1 MTRLSE
7 LGESHVLERILS
19 HIRGGSQVIIG
30 PGDDAAVTAVEGNLV
45 STADMLVE
53 NEDFTRTWLDWS
65 RLGVKA
71 AAQNLSDVCVMGAV
85 PHGLLVSLA
94 VPNSTDIEDLEALF
108 AGIVAEAA
116 RAGEELDCDIPIIGG
131 DLSSS
136 GLIVVAITALGT
148 VGGPEATAAGSGA
161 AITRAGAKPG
171 DSIYLAGTI
180 GRAAAGLDLLF
191 AGLGDRTGNTGD
203 RAGNAGDRS
212 GNTGEQPELD
222 ASLKELISTQL
233 APQPDYAAVLSMGA
247 ASAMIDVSDGLST
260 DLGRVAAA
268 SGVHAD
274 IDRAALQELIDPL
287 LPAARY
293 LLASAKS
300 TDEVEAPEEGAEAP
314 APVAEARSAEELALS
329 WVLNGGED
337 HGFVASSMQFDTPP
351 VGWRRIGEMTVGSGV
366 SLDGAPVPTSGFSH
380 FGK

>member
-19 HIRGGSQVIIG
+19 HNRSGSQVIIG
-30 PGDDAAVTAVEGNLV
+30 PGDDAAVTAVDGNLV

-65 RLGVKA
+65 RLGTKA
-71 AAQNLSDVCVMGAV
+71 AAQNLSDVCVMGAK
-85 PHGLLVSLA
+85 PLGLLVSLA
-94 VPNSTDIEDLEALF
+94 VPNSTEIEDLEALF

-116 RAGEELDCDIPIIGG
+116 RAGEALGCEIPIIGG

-148 VGGPEATAAGSGA
+148 VGGSGTGTAASSAGTHGSGA
-161 AITRAGAKPG
+161 AITRAGAQPG

-191 AGLGDRTGNTGD
+191 AGVDP
-203 RAGNAGDRS
+203 NADVGQDDP
-212 GNTGEQPELD
+212 QPGT
-222 ASLKELISTQL
+222 SLTELINTQL
-233 APQPDYAAVLSMGA
+233 APQPDYAAVLEMRA

-268 SGVHAD
+268 SGVHAC
-274 IDRAALQELIDPL
+274 IDRTALQELIDPL
-287 LPAARY
+287 LPAARH
-293 LLASAKS
+293 LVARSSGTQAAGS
-300 TDEVEAPEEGAEAP
+300 TDK
-314 APVAEARSAEELALS
+314 AEELALH

-337 HGFVASSMQFDTPP
+337 HGFVASSAQFDTPP
-351 VGWRRIGEMTVGSGV
+351 VGWRRIGEMRDGSGV
-366 SLDGAPVPTSGFSH
+366 TLDGAPVPTSGFSH

>member
-19 HIRGGSQVIIG
+19 HNRSGSQVIIG
-30 PGDDAAVTAVEGNLV
+30 PGDDAAVTAVDGNLV

-53 NEDFTRTWLDWS
+53 NEDFTRAWLDWS
-65 RLGVKA
+65 RLGTKA
-71 AAQNLSDVCVMGAV
+71 AAQNLSDVCVMGAK

-94 VPNSTDIEDLEALF
+94 VPDSTKIEDLEALF

-116 RAGEELDCDIPIIGG
+116 RAGEELGCEVPVIGG

-136 GLIVVAITALGT
+136 GLIVIAITALGT
-148 VGGPEATAAGSGA
+148 VGDHA
-161 AITRAGAKPG
+161 AITRSGAQPG

-191 AGLGDRTGNTGD
+191 AGVDGDAEVARNDPQLG
-203 RAGNAGDRS
+203 
-212 GNTGEQPELD
+212 E
-222 ASLKELISTQL
+222 SLTELITTQL
-233 APQPDYAAVLSMGA
+233 APQPDYAAVLQMRE

-268 SGVHAD
+268 SGVHAG
-274 IDRAALQELIDPL
+274 IDRASLQDLIDPL
-287 LPAARY
+287 LPAAQH
-293 LLASAKS
+293 LVGNIEGVEPDEGTAGAAS
-300 TDEVEAPEEGAEAP
+300 E
-314 APVAEARSAEELALS
+314 AEELALS

-337 HGFVASSMQFDTPP
+337 HGFVASSGQFDTPP
-351 VGWRRIGEMTVGSGV
+351 VGWRRIGEMRVGSGV
-366 SLDGAPVPTSGFSH
+366 SLDGVPVPTSGFGH

>member
-19 HIRGGSQVIIG
+19 HNRSGSQVIIG
-30 PGDDAAVTAVEGNLV
+30 PGDDAAVTAVDGNLV

-53 NEDFTRTWLDWS
+53 NEDFTRAWLDWG
-65 RLGVKA
+65 RLGIKA
-71 AAQNLSDVCVMGAV
+71 AAQNLSDVCVMGAR

-94 VPNSTDIEDLEALF
+94 VPNSTEIEDLEALF
-108 AGIVAEAA
+108 AGIVAEAG
-116 RAGEELDCDIPIIGG
+116 RAGEELGCEIPIIGG

-136 GLIVVAITALGT
+136 GLIVIAITALGT
-148 VGGPEATAAGSGA
+148 VADRA
-161 AITRAGAKPG
+161 AITRSGARPC

-191 AGLGDRTGNTGD
+191 AGVDGDAGVDWDAGVDGN
-203 RAGNAGDRS
+203 
-212 GNTGEQPELD
+212 PELD
-222 ASLKELISTQL
+222 ESLTSLITTQL
-233 APQPDYAAVLSMGA
+233 APQPDYAAVLQMGA

-260 DLGRVAAA
+260 DLGRIASA
-268 SGVHAD
+268 SGVHAR
-274 IDRAALQELIDPL
+274 IDRASLQELIDEL
-287 LPAARY
+287 LPAARH
-293 LLASAKS
+293 LLGAI
-300 TDEVEAPEEGAEAP
+300 EGAESVEETAQ
-314 APVAEARSAEELALS
+314 AAAGAEELALA

-337 HGFVASSMQFDTPP
+337 HGFVASSAQFDTPP
-351 VGWRRIGEMTVGSGV
+351 VGWRRIGEMRVGSGV

>member
-19 HIRGGSQVIIG
+19 HNRSGSQVIIG
-30 PGDDAAVTAVEGNLV
+30 PGDDAAVTAVDGDLV
-45 STADMLVE
+45 SSADMLVE
-53 NEDFTRTWLDWS
+53 NEDFTRAWLDWG
-65 RLGVKA
+65 RLGIKA
-71 AAQNLSDVCVMGAV
+71 AAQNLSDVCAMGAR

-94 VPNSTDIEDLEALF
+94 VPNSTNIEDLEALF
-108 AGIVAEAA
+108 AGIVAEAG
-116 RAGEELDCDIPIIGG
+116 RAGQELGCDVPVIGG

-136 GLIVVAITALGT
+136 SLIVIAITALGT
-148 VGGPEATAAGSGA
+148 VEDRS
-161 AITRAGAKPG
+161 AITRSGAQPG

-191 AGLGDRTGNTGD
+191 AGVDGDAESTWD
-203 RAGNAGDRS
+203 A
-212 GNTGEQPELD
+212 PHLD
-222 ASLKELISTQL
+222 TSHRDTPHPDTSHRDVTHREASPHDESLTALINTQL
-233 APQPDYAAVLSMGA
+233 APQPDYAAIPEVGS

-260 DLGRVAAA
+260 DLRRVAAA
-268 SGVHAD
+268 SGVHAR

-287 LPAARY
+287 LPAARH
-293 LLASAKS
+293 L
-300 TDEVEAPEEGAEAP
+300 VGGIEGAADEAGTEE
-314 APVAEARSAEELALS
+314 AEAEAAQLALS

-337 HGFVASSMQFDTPP
+337 HGFVASSGQFDAPG
-351 VGWRRIGEMTVGSGV
+351 VGWRRIGEMQAGSGV

>member
-19 HIRGGSQVIIG
+19 HNRSGSQVIIG

-53 NEDFTRTWLDWS
+53 NEDFTRSWLDWR
-65 RLGVKA
+65 RLGIKA
-71 AAQNLSDVCVMGAV
+71 AAQNLSDVCVMGAK

-94 VPNSTDIEDLEALF
+94 VPNSTEIEDLEALF
-108 AGIVAEAA
+108 AGIVAEAN
-116 RAGEELDCDIPIIGG
+116 RAGDELGCEIPIIGG

-136 GLIVVAITALGT
+136 GLIVIAITALGT
-148 VGGPEATAAGSGA
+148 VGDPGVTSAGNGGV
-161 AITRAGAKPG
+161 ITRAGARPG

-191 AGLGDRTGNTGD
+191 ARADGEYGKDPDDLG
-203 RAGNAGDRS
+203 A
-212 GNTGEQPELD
+212 D
-222 ASLKELISTQL
+222 ADLRELINTQL
-233 APQPDYAAVLSMGA
+233 APQPDYAAVAHLGT

-274 IDRAALQELIDPL
+274 IDRASLQELIDPL
-287 LPAARY
+287 LPAARH
-293 LLASAKS
+293 LAQK
-300 TDEVEAPEEGAEAP
+300 TVT
-314 APVAEARSAEELALS
+314 AEELALS

-337 HGFVASSMQFDTPP
+337 HGFLASSAQFGTPP
-351 VGWRRIGEMTVGSGV
+351 VGWRRIGEMRPGHGV